1 MGFKSI
7 DALFNAWEAET
18 ESSLYQLRCKA
29 YRAGHLQ
36 GCKDSLDLLKR
47 AHDSVT
53 SGKDY
58 LGFSECLDLL
68 TDLEDQIGYIEEEQ
82 TKEQQ

>member
-1 MGFKSI
+1 MGFKTI
-7 DALFNAWEAET
+7 DELFKAWEEET
-18 ESSLYQLRCKA
+18 ENSLYQLLCKA

-36 GCKDSLDLLKR
+36 GCNDSLDLLKR
-47 AHDSVT
+47 AHDAVT
-53 SGKDY
+53 SGKHY

-68 TDLEDQIGYIEEEQ
+68 TDLEDQIGYIEEQ